1 MKKTLLL
8 FLFLISQA
16 FFAQA
21 DCSTALSVC
30 GNSNIT
36 YNPTGIGNVNESL
49 GGCLI
54 SGEHNSIW
62 YKLTIAT
69 SGTLTFNLVPNDPN
83 ADYDWAVYGPNVTC
97 GSLGS
102 PIRCNAATVIGVG
115 AATGLNM
122 TSTITNAAGGSTT
135 PYCQYMDVLA
145 GQTYYLY
152 IDNWVGAGSTTVAP
166 FSLTWGGTATLASPF
181 TDPAL
186 QPQPFV
192 PPGLPAANPADPREV
207 LICVSP
213 AIFDFNTL
221 TSGILN
227 GNANFVISYHTTQ
240 NDALAGTSPIITPIT
255 VNTTTVYYYSIH
267 YQDPANPTNPLN
279 FCRQISPFKFKQGNI
294 TALDKTLFACN
305 NNKSGTATFNLTTAG
320 VFVGNNINIKYYPT
334 MANLNAGTG
343 QITNPTQYVSAQG
356 TVYALVTT
364 AEGCSDTA
372 AITLSFYPE
381 VVVNDTT
388 LRFCALQQ
396 NLVTA
401 AFDLTTANV
410 TLQTGVT
417 KKYYKSLQ
425 DAISGTNEIP
435 ASMATAY
442 ISPNG
447 VVYVKVIDGNGC
459 FGIAKI
465 TLQVIPPVYSTVL
478 KDKIICIEDKTTLD
492 AGAGFDGYEWSTG
505 ATTQI
510 ISNVGVGNYWVKL
523 KTGEC
528 ISYQTVKVYAS
539 DQPVVESIDISNTTV
554 TVNANGG
561 KAPYKYSID
570 NVNWQDSNVFTNIK
584 RGDHIVYVKDS
595 YDCEPLSVNIVVPN
609 LINVITPNGDGIND
623 VIDYSALANKQNLVF
638 TIFDRYGNKVFQ
650 ADRFNHYKWDGTSG
664 GKKVPTGNYWYSVT
678 WNENDQKNTLFKY
691 TGWVLVKNRE

>member
-8 FLFLISQA
+8 FLFLISQT
-16 FFAQA
+16 FFSQA

-36 YNPTGIGNVNESL
+36 YNPSGTGNVYESL
-49 GGCLI
+49 GGCLTT
-54 SGEHNSIW
+54 GEHNSIW
-62 YKLTIAT
+62 YKITIAT
-69 SGTLTFNLVPNDPN
+69 SGTLTFNLVPNDPD
-83 ADYDWAVYGPNVTC
+83 ADYDWAVYGPNVAC
-97 GSLGS
+97 GTLGS
-102 PIRCNAATVIGVG
+102 PIRCNAATVLGVG
-115 AATGLNM
+115 ASTGLNM
-122 TSTITNAAGGSTT
+122 TSTITNAAGGSLT

-186 QPQPFV
+186 QPNPFT
-192 PPGLPAANPADPREV
+192 PPGLPAANPADPREI

-213 AIFDFNTL
+213 AVFDFSTL

-227 GNANFVISYHTTQ
+227 GNANFVVSYHTTQ
-240 NDALAGTSPIITPIT
+240 NDALAGTSPITAPIT
-255 VNTTTVYYYSIH
+255 VNSTTIYYYSIH
-267 YQDPANPTNPLN
+267 YQDPANPNNPLN

-305 NNKSGTATFNLTTAG
+305 NNKAGTATFNLTTAG
-320 VFVGNNINIKYYPT
+320 VFTGTNIVIKYYPT
-334 MANLNAGTG
+334 MANLNAGTA

-356 TVYALVTT
+356 IVYALVTT

-381 VVVNDTT
+381 VVVNDAI
-388 LRFCALQQ
+388 LRFCALQA

-401 AFDLTTANV
+401 SFNLTTANV
-410 TLQTGVT
+410 TLQTGTT
-417 KKYYKSLQ
+417 KKYYPSLQ

-435 ASMATAY
+435 ATMAAAY

-447 VVYVKVIDGNGC
+447 VVYVKVFNQDGC
-459 FGIAKI
+459 YGIAKI

-478 KDKIICIEDKTTLD
+478 KDKTICIEDKTVLD

-505 ATTQI
+505 ATTQT
-510 ISNVGVGNYWVKL
+510 ISNVGVGTYWVKL
-523 KTGEC
+523 KTGVC
-528 ISYQTVKVYAS
+528 ISYQTVKIYAS
-539 DQPVVESIDISNTTV
+539 DQPVVSSIDISNTTV
-554 TVNANGG
+554 TINVNSG
-561 KAPYKYSID
+561 KAPYKYSMD
-570 NVNWQDSNVFTNIK
+570 NVNWQDSNVFTNVT
-584 RGDHIVYVKDS
+584 RGDHVIYVKDAF
-595 YDCEPLSVNIVVPN
+595 DCEPISINIVVPN
-609 LINVITPNGDGIND
+609 LVNVITPNGDGIND
-623 VIDYSALANKQNLVF
+623 IIDYSALANKQNLVF
-638 TIFDRYGNKVFQ
+638 NIFDRYGNKIFQ
-650 ADRFNHYKWDGTSG
+650 ADRFNNYKWDGTSG

>member
-8 FLFLISQA
+8 VIFLISQT
-16 FFAQA
+16 FFSQA

-36 YNPTGIGNVNESL
+36 YSPTGIGAVNEPL

-54 SGEHNSIW
+54 TGEHNSIW

-69 SGTLTFNLVPNDPN
+69 SGTLTFNLVPNDPG
-83 ADYDWAVYGPNVTC
+83 ADYDWAVYGPNVAC
-97 GSLGS
+97 GALGA

-115 AATGLNM
+115 ASTGLNM
-122 TSTITNAAGGSTT
+122 TSTITNAAGGSLT

-152 IDNWVGAGSTTVAP
+152 IDNWVGAGSTTTAP

-186 QPQPFV
+186 QPNPFS

-213 AIFDFNTL
+213 AVFDFSTL
-221 TSGILN
+221 TTGILN
-227 GNANFVISYHTTQ
+227 GNANFVVSYHTSQ
-240 NDALAGTSPIITPIT
+240 NDALAGTSPITTPIT
-255 VNTTTVYYYSIH
+255 VNTTTIYYYSIH

-279 FCRQISPFKFKQGNI
+279 FCRQIGPFKFKQGNI
-294 TALDKTLFACN
+294 TALDKTIFACN
-305 NNKSGTATFNLTTAG
+305 NNKAGTATFNLNSAN
-320 VFVGNNINIKYYPT
+320 VFTGSNINIKYYPT
-334 MANLNAGTG
+334 MANLIAGTA

-356 TVYALVTT
+356 VVYALVTT
-364 AEGCSDTA
+364 TDGCTDTA

-381 VVVNDTT
+381 VVVNDAI
-388 LRFCALQQ
+388 LRFCALQE

-401 AFDLTTANV
+401 SFNLTTANV
-410 TLQTGVT
+410 TLQSGTT

-435 ASMATAY
+435 ATNATAY

-447 VVYVKVIDGNGC
+447 VVYVKVISENDC
-459 FGIAKI
+459 YGIAKI

-505 ATTQI
+505 ATTQTI
-510 ISNVGVGNYWVKL
+510 TDVGVGTYWVEL

-528 ISYQTVKVYAS
+528 ISLQTVKVYAS
-539 DQPVVESIDISNTTV
+539 DQPVVTSIEISNTTV
-554 TVNANGG
+554 TVNVNGG
-561 KAPYKYSID
+561 KAPYKYSMD
-570 NVNWQDSNVFTNIK
+570 NVNWQDSNVFTNIQ

-595 YDCEPLSVNIVVPN
+595 YDCEPTSINIVVPN

-623 VIDYSALANKQNLVF
+623 VIDYSALANKQNLIF
-638 TIFDRYGNKVFQ
+638 NIFDRYGNKIFQ
-650 ADRFNHYKWDGTSG
+650 ADRFNNYKWDGTSN

-691 TGWVLVKNRE
+691 AGWVLVKNRE

>member
-8 FLFLISQA
+8 LIFLISQT
-16 FFAQA
+16 FFSQA

-30 GNSNIT
+30 GNSSIT
-36 YNPTGIGNVNESL
+36 YNPTGIGSVNESL

-69 SGTLTFNLVPNDPN
+69 SGTLTFNLVPNDPD

-97 GSLGS
+97 GTLGS

-115 AATGLNM
+115 ASTGLNM
-122 TSTITNAAGGSTT
+122 TSTITNAPGGSAI

-152 IDNWVGAGSTTVAP
+152 IDNWVGAGSSVTAP

-186 QPQPFV
+186 QPNPFT

-213 AIFDFNTL
+213 AVFDFSTL
-221 TSGILN
+221 TAGILN
-227 GNANFVISYHTTQ
+227 GNPNFIVSYHTTQ
-240 NDALAGTSPIITPIT
+240 NDALAGTSPITAPIT
-255 VNTTTVYYYSIH
+255 VNTTTIYYYSIH
-267 YQDPANPTNPLN
+267 YQDPANPNNPIN
-279 FCRQISPFKFKQGNI
+279 FCRQIGPFKFKQGNI
-294 TALDKTLFACN
+294 TALDKTIFACN
-305 NNKSGTATFNLTTAG
+305 NNKAGTATFNLNSAN
-320 VFVGNNINIKYYPT
+320 VFTGSNITIKYYPT
-334 MANLNAGTG
+334 MANLNAGTA
-343 QITNPTQYVSAQG
+343 QITNPTQYVSAPG
-356 TVYALVTT
+356 VVYALVTT
-364 AEGCSDTA
+364 SEGCSDSA

-381 VVVNDTT
+381 VVVNDAV
-388 LRFCALQQ
+388 LRFCALQE

-401 AFDLTTANV
+401 SFDLTTANV
-410 TLQTGVT
+410 TLQTGTT
-417 KKYYKSLQ
+417 KKYYKSVQ

-435 ASMATAY
+435 STMAAAY
-442 ISPNG
+442 VSPNG
-447 VVYVKVIDGNGC
+447 VVYVKVFNENGC
-459 FGIAKI
+459 YAIAKI
-465 TLQVIPPVYSTVL
+465 TLQVIPPVYSSVL
-478 KDKIICIEDKTTLD
+478 KDKIICIEDKTVLD

-505 ATTQI
+505 ATTQT
-510 ISNVGVGNYWVKL
+510 ISDVGVGNYWVKL

-539 DQPVVESIDISNTTV
+539 EQPVVSSIDISNTTV
-554 TVNANGG
+554 TVNVNGG
-561 KAPYKYSID
+561 KAPYKYSMD
-570 NVNWQDSNVFTNIK
+570 NVNWQDSNVFTNIT
-584 RGDHIVYVKDS
+584 RGDHVIYVKDA
-595 YDCEPLSVNIVVPN
+595 YDCEPIKVDIVVPN
-609 LINVITPNGDGIND
+609 LINVITPNGDGVND

-638 TIFDRYGNKVFQ
+638 NIFDRYGNKIFQ
-650 ADRFNHYKWDGTSG
+650 ADKFNNYKWDGTTG
-664 GKKVPTGNYWYSVT
+664 NKKVPTGNYWYSVT

-691 TGWVLVKNRE
+691 TGWVMVKNRE